1 MAGVRLSVQAGRSGG
16 PPALGYFAPDATG
29 LADVV
34 RRARRS
40 AARELVSSL
49 FGKAAGKRTLRNS
62 LARKEPFRRQGAA
75 VSACAVLRL
84 HLFEQRGIAK
94 GLVVAAPLGGPVLS
108 GGAAQAEV
116 DRAWHCYTRP

>member
-1 MAGVRLSVQAGRSGG
+1 MARVPVPVQAGRSGA
-16 PPALGYFAPDATG
+16 PPALEYSAPAATG

-40 AARELVSSL
+40 AARELGSSL
-49 FGKAAGKRTLRNS
+49 FGKAAGKRSLRNS
-62 LARKEPFRRQGAA
+62 LARKDPLRRQGAA

-94 GLVVAAPLGGPVLS
+94 GLVVATPPGGPVLS
-108 GGAAQAEV
+108 GGAAQDKENA
-116 DRAWHCYTRP
+116 